1 MLVYF
6 FLNAKN
12 VFKSSL
18 NVNSIYKSDKL
29 REWIQNPNLI
39 SLLSDISLSKLL
51 ADCVKFK

>member
-1 MLVYF
+1 MLIYF

-18 NVNSIYKSDKL
+18 NVNSIYKCDKL

-39 SLLSDISLSKLL
+39 SLLIDISLSKLL